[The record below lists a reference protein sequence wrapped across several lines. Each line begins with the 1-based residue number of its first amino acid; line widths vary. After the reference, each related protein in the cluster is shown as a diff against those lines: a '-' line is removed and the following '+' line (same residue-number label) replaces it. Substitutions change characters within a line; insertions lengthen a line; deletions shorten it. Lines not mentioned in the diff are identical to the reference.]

1 MTPGHTTEPRAD
13 GERVLIV
20 EDDPAIRDLLHTR
33 LSLAGY
39 RSQHVSSG
47 WAALQVMQ
55 DFRPNAVILDINMP
69 GLDGFGVLETKRAR
83 SAIRD
88 IPVMVLTARNAADD
102 IRKALA
108 LGAKD
113 YLAKPFEDQQLLMRV
128 RRLVRMK
135 RQPPPTDERA
145 FYM

>member
-1 MTPGHTTEPRAD
+1 MEPRAD

-47 WAALQVMQ
+47 WTAMQVMQ
-55 DFRPNAVILDINMP
+55 DFRPDAVILDINMP

-83 SAIRD
+83 GAIRD

-113 YLAKPFEDQQLLMRV
+113 YLAKPFEDQQMLMRV

-135 RQPPPTDERA
+135 RQQPPADDRA
-145 FYM
+145 LFM

>member
-1 MTPGHTTEPRAD
+1 MIPGHTMEPRAD

-47 WAALQVMQ
+47 WAALQLMQ

-69 GLDGFGVLETKRAR
+69 GLDGFGVLENKRAR
-83 SAIRD
+83 GAIRD

-113 YLAKPFEDQQLLMRV
+113 YLAKPFEDQQMLMRV

-135 RQPPPTDERA
+135 RQTPPTDDRA
-145 FYM
+145 LFM

>member
-1 MTPGHTTEPRAD
+1 MEPRA
-13 GERVLIV
+13 GGARVLIV
-20 EDDPAIRDLLHTR
+20 EDDPAIRELLHTR
-33 LSLAGY
+33 LTIAGY

-55 DFRPNAVILDINMP
+55 DFRPDGVILDINMP
-69 GLDGFGVLETKRAR
+69 GLDGFGVLETKRDR
-83 SAIRD
+83 GAIRD

-113 YLAKPFEDQQLLMRV
+113 YQAKPFQDQQMLMRV
-128 RRLVRMK
+128 RRLVRTK
-135 RQPPPTDERA
+135 RQAPPPDDRA
-145 FYM
+145 LFM

>member
-1 MTPGHTTEPRAD
+1 MEPRAG

-33 LSLAGY
+33 LLLAGY

-47 WAALQVMQ
+47 WAALLAMQ
-55 DFRPNAVILDINMP
+55 DFRPDAVILDINMP
-69 GLDGFGVLETKRAR
+69 GLDGFGVLETKRTR
-83 SAIRD
+83 GAIRD
-88 IPVMVLTARNAADD
+88 IPVMVLTARNAAAD
-102 IRKALA
+102 IRKALS

-113 YLAKPFEDQQLLMRV
+113 YLAKPFQDQQMLMRV

-135 RQPPPTDERA
+135 RQTPPPDDRA
-145 FYM
+145 LFM